1 MVYLL
6 FKFLHIIGAVVWLGG
21 MVAVSVLTARIARE
35 RDGAI
40 LAAISRQSRF
50 FGAAIV
56 GPFAALTLIAGMVML
71 AVSRM
76 GAPLWVMWGFAAIL
90 ISIALGATLIRRVG
104 NELSRLAGNANP
116 DASRVRGLQQRLT
129 MLNIINVIVLIS
141 AVAAMVFKP
150 TL

>member
-21 MVAVSVLTARIARE
+21 MIAVSVLTARIARE

-40 LAAISRQSRF
+40 LAAMSRQSRF

-56 GPFAALTLIAGMVML
+56 GPCAALTLLAGIVML
-71 AVSRM
+71 ATSRM
-76 GAPLWVMWGFAAIL
+76 GAPLWVIWGFAAII
-90 ISIALGATLIRRVG
+90 ISIGLGGTLIRRAG
-104 NELSRLAGNANP
+104 DELSTIAANTTS
-116 DASRVRGLQQRLT
+116 DASRLQRLQRRLAT
-129 MLNIINVIVLIS
+129 LNAINVVVLIS